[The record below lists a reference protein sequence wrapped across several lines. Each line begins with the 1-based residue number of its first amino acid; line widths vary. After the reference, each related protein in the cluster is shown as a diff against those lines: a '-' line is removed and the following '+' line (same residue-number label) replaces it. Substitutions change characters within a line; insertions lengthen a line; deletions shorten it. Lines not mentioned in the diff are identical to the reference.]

1 MCFRVSLSI
10 PATVRPG
17 GSWFIIRN
25 PLHLFGEA
33 ILIKIKGSCDGGQF
47 HKTPKVRALPV
58 ELRCGVEEGDFTA
71 RNERERWLDSE
82 CGDAGDFTGLLVPG
96 GGRLWSGEAMP
107 PSVIFFLRLFLGGM
121 MTDLVSPSS
130 FGLRR
135 PGSSKILFS
144 DEYAQF

>member
-1 MCFRVSLSI
+1 MFIIQLMNMTYALNVNWKRRTTVSLSI

-107 PSVIFFLRLFLGGM
+107 PSM
-121 MTDLVSPSS
+121 DS
-130 FGLRR
+130 
-135 PGSSKILFS
+135 
-144 DEYAQF
+144 